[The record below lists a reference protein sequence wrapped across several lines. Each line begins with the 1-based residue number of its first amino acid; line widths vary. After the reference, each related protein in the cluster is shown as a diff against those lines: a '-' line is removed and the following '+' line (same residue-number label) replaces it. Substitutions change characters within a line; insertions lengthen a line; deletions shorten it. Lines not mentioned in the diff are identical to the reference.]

1 MCINKRSWRWSK
13 LLLADPEAVD
23 KSQLN
28 LELALTA
35 KLRELFPALPDEVMM
50 KLVPNLDPLQM
61 EGFGARLPWNRRKRR
76 RLARA
81 SNIIVHVFAGENPKF
96 WENQLSTA
104 TTEVICVDLLGGCKA
119 DLMDRNVYGYLLQ
132 LAASGRL
139 RTLLGG
145 PPCRTIS
152 ALRYQQDG
160 GPRAVRTEEWPY
172 GKPDLSP
179 SEAELVLT
187 DTVLLFR
194 YLSLYI
200 LAEDVRQLEDPRTQI
215 ILEQP
220 EDPARY
226 RSAEDVA
233 ANGYMSIFR
242 TKEWQDFQKRYNL
255 HLLHFDQ
262 GPMGHERRKPT
273 TLATSMEVLLQLDG
287 LLGDPSQPA
296 EDHSQKPLQQRIEA
310 SKRWACWAPGLKLA
324 LAAAIRQ
331 HLQMLDCEKSAREH
345 GVRHLS
351 KGRTCFTT
359 TVESWPKTI

>member
-1 MCINKRSWRWSK
+1 
-13 LLLADPEAVD
+13 
-23 KSQLN
+23 
-28 LELALTA
+28 
-35 KLRELFPALPDEVMM
+35 
-50 KLVPNLDPLQM
+50 
-61 EGFGARLPWNRRKRR
+61 
-76 RLARA
+76 
-81 SNIIVHVFAGENPKF
+81 
-96 WENQLSTA
+96 
-104 TTEVICVDLLGGCKA
+104 
-119 DLMDRNVYGYLLQ
+119 MDRNVYGYLLQ

-145 PPCRTIS
+145 QPFRTIS

-160 GPRAVRTEEWPY
+160 GPRAVRTEKWPY
-172 GKPDLSP
+172 GMPDLSP

-287 LLGDPSQPA
+287 LRGDPSQPA

-324 LAAAIRQ
+324 MAAAIRQ

-351 KGRTCFTT
+351 PRAEHASLQPLNHGPRQSNEQISVQSLEPHTMRSQEDGTEDQQHQVPT
-359 TVESWPKTI
+359 AQRRQGGQHQQPLAVNALGPVALEQWRRHYLNDHLLVEIVHSV